1 MTKKINQT
9 REIKCERGMHVRSRY
24 VPRYVQ
30 VGPFRVN
37 SLAVLSSIRNYQTEK
52 TDGLVRDSLV
62 AAAGNRLCYF
72 PHPRRYFLTPPSFS
86 L

>member
-9 REIKCERGMHVRSRY
+9 REIKCVRGMHVRSRY

-37 SLAVLSSIRNYQTEK
+37 SLAVLSSIRNY
-52 TDGLVRDSLV
+52 
-62 AAAGNRLCYF
+62 
-72 PHPRRYFLTPPSFS
+72 
-86 L
+86 